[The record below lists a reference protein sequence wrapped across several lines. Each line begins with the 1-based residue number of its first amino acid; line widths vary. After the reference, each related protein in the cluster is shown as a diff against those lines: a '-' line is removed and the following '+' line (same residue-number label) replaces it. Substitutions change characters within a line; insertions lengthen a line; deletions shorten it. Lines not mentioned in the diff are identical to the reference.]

1 MEIAF
6 CVTHH
11 TYLVCISGHAN
22 DFFVFDLS

>member
-1 MEIAF
+1 MEISF
-6 CVTHH
+6 CDAHH